1 MEGWNMTIIRQLQL
15 RIPPLGRQQ
24 EFAARVSEIRAMEER
39 QAESRRRIDDLSA
52 SLLHRAFAG
61 EL

>member
-1 MEGWNMTIIRQLQL
+1 MGRLGELPVPL
-15 RIPPLGRQQ
+15 PPVPLQQ
-24 EFAARVSEIRAMEER
+24 EFAARVTEIRAMEER
-39 QAESRRRIDDLSA
+39 QAESRRRLDDLAA

>member
-1 MEGWNMTIIRQLQL
+1 MTQL
-15 RIPPLGRQQ
+15 RGLPVPVPPLKIQKQ
-24 EFAARVSEIRAMEER
+24 FASRVVEIRALEER
-39 QAESRRRIDDLSA
+39 QDESRRRLDDLSA